1 MMRRTLVAVCVFAT
15 VAVWASEDTS
25 ESPAESTVVTA
36 SPGDIVLLPCYSE
49 GSVTPSHTRWWKDG
63 GEAGSSEAAPTD
75 GGVGP
80 RLQVLGDG
88 SLNFR
93 TVAEGDEG
101 VYRCQATLPGNM
113 TWQARVKLQVAS
125 GPQNVSVSIAPS
137 TMLSNGTLVTYR
149 GSSVSFRCAAASYPS
164 QRLTWSFAVASAAPG
179 TPMASAD
186 GAPSLAFQME
196 DVRPEAQGIYN
207 CAADN
212 TVTHAVANA
221 SAQLLVYYVP
231 ARHPECSWLQSED
244 STQVRLGCAWA
255 GCYPDPGLRWTQE
268 RKRDPSGDGDWDR
281 GGRVLASGVTS
292 VLWVAL
298 NRSLLGGGQ
307 TLRCVAQHLALA
319 AGREPTCAFTLEA
332 PRPEV
337 SPLAWAQEGGSVTL
351 VCTEVTSVPPA
362 DTAWWR
368 DVGSAALAPGPK
380 YALSREGA
388 TYSLTITNVTQD
400 DRGTYFCRSENPLAL
415 RQAEVYLSVRAS
427 SDYTGAIIGVFIAA
441 LIVGVAA
448 VVAKL
453 LFANRH
459 RVCLGGP
466 FGPLQGGGG
475 DVLNL
480 VESDEEQI
488 FQAVARLPPI
498 TDVRHTTLVQIHR
511 LPSGEQE
518 GAGNEN
524 AREEAPDLVTL

>member
-113 TWQARVKLQVAS
+113 TWQARVKLQVA
-125 GPQNVSVSIAPS
+125 N
-137 TMLSNGTLVTYR
+137 
-149 GSSVSFRCAAASYPS
+149 
-164 QRLTWSFAVASAAPG
+164 
-179 TPMASAD
+179 
-186 GAPSLAFQME
+186 
-196 DVRPEAQGIYN
+196 
-207 CAADN
+207 
-212 TVTHAVANA
+212 
-221 SAQLLVYYVP
+221 VP